1 MTAEPADIID
11 RLAGIEP
18 GSPLDAIRG
27 RRPQARENAEA
38 SFRAL
43 FEPEQ
48 PGPVTLA
55 ERFALAAFV
64 AALHR
69 EPHAAAFYTGLLAG
83 QATDTLAGAIAA
95 AAAAGEGQG
104 PYGSYPRG
112 PLSSE
117 DKPGPR
123 YRVPGTK
130 RDALGPKLAA
140 GLEHAHMLIFRPRGA
155 GAADLQHLLDAGWTA
170 TGIVTLSQLV
180 AFLSFQ
186 IRVIAGLSALKASIG
201 QEARP

>member
-1 MTAEPADIID
+1 MTAEAADIID

-18 GSPLDAIRG
+18 GSSLDAIRG
-27 RRPQARENAEA
+27 RRPQARENAQA

-43 FEPEQ
+43 FEPDDA
-48 PGPVTLA
+48 GPVTLA
-55 ERFALAAFV
+55 ERFAVAAFV

-69 EPHAAAFYTGLLAG
+69 EPHAARFYAGLLAG
-83 QATDTLAGAIAA
+83 QTTGALAGAVAA
-95 AAAAGEGQG
+95 AAASGEGLG

-112 PLSSE
+112 PLSVE

-123 YRVPGTK
+123 YRVSGPQ
-130 RDALGPKLAA
+130 RDTLGPKLAA
-140 GLEHAHMLIFRPRGA
+140 GLEHAHMLVFRPRDA
-155 GAADLQHLLDAGWTA
+155 DAADLQHLLGAGWTA

-186 IRVIAGLSALKASIG
+186 IRVIAGLRALKASIERRAG
-201 QEARP
+201 S